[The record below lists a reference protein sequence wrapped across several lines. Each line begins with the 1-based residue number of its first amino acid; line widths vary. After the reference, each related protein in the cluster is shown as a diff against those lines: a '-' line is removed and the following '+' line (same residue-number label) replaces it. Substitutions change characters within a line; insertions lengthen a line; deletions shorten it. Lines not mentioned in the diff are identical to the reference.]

1 MLLLLLLVLLL
12 LREPEWLQHPG
23 QPLPLLLRLR
33 QLRRP
38 DENVDEE
45 EGEQDDDDEGGACC
59 IPLPKIRGI
68 PKGSVPL
75 PPEEAKDLLK
85 QLEGTWKI
93 TPLDTQPGM
102 NLQYEEVMVR
112 DDYYIMSGGMHN
124 RTVRHHGH
132 NGHHSSHQVAVA
144 NRTLKEHFHFFK
156 GPNQEIYLDYI
167 GSMLTKMDI
176 AGGEV
181 ELNNGIGISMLWQR
195 GWKKDGL
202 PPPQQQMGGVVVAAE
217 PVVLQATVVGASN
230 VEGNQEHPNAA
241 RTRAGSL

>member
-1 MLLLLLLVLLL
+1 MSSMDHIK
-12 LREPEWLQHPG
+12 EPIYVDAPFSAKY
-23 QPLPLLLRLR
+23 PLP
-33 QLRRP
+33 
-38 DENVDEE
+38 
-45 EGEQDDDDEGGACC
+45 GGHPCACC

-230 VEGNQEHPNAA
+230 VEGNQEHPNAVA
-241 RTRAGSL
+241 